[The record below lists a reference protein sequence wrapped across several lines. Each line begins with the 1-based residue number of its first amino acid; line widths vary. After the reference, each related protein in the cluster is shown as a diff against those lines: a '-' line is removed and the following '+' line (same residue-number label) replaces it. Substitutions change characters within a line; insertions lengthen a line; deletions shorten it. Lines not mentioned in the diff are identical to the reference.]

1 MLVSSLKI
9 ASNFV
14 LNILGEHLKDK
25 DSKILLIFSDLN
37 KNLNL

>member
-1 MLVSSLKI
+1 MLESSLKI
-9 ASNFV
+9 ASNCIF
-14 LNILGEHLKDK
+14 NIIGEHLKDK